1 MSFEETDESNRQ
13 LHPFLGYSARGYAF
27 KIPGAD
33 RRRNVFGDL
42 SAARM
47 DPIFESRQGA
57 QKELAAHSN
66 AFKTPNIA
74 GPLERPPYLI
84 AMARIASFQ
93 FPAADPPR
101 TQIGFHVERFI
112 RGDSK
117 LTDFV
122 VESRWEPTVAP
133 SKEEEPVIGNYR
145 LTALDRAEP
154 KVGRLYILGYRLDQ
168 SEGKPVFV
176 PGVIDMQDP
185 EQAKLRLDV
194 ERFLAMESDARRVGP
209 ALYLD
214 AMDDEAPW
222 IRDIAVHRLTSL
234 STCESSPNC
243 AARFL
248 SIVERRLQSDNPNE
262 RQEALGWLVW
272 ADSVARSPQRGHLDG
287 LPILPDSVI
296 RSLLSAAIQDRNPLL
311 GDLAFEYREMFDM
324 YRTEPS
330 GECFEI
336 VPALRKSAHWP
347 SGQHD
352 ILPVGFPVSYSYG
365 CIPPQASAT
374 DPAR

>member
-1 MSFEETDESNRQ
+1 
-13 LHPFLGYSARGYAF
+13 
-27 KIPGAD
+27 
-33 RRRNVFGDL
+33 
-42 SAARM
+42 M
-47 DPIFESRQGA
+47 DPIFESRQSA

-66 AFKTPNIA
+66 AFRTPNIT
-74 GPLERPPYLI
+74 GPLEWPSYLI
-84 AMARIASFQ
+84 AMARIVFVQ
-93 FPAADPPR
+93 FPTGDRPR

-112 RGDSK
+112 RGQSK

-122 VESRWEPTVAP
+122 VESRWDPTAP
-133 SKEEEPVIGNYR
+133 PSEEPGPVIDYGNLR
-145 LTALDRAEP
+145 LTSLDRAEP

-176 PGVIDMQDP
+176 PGVIDIQDP

-194 ERFLAMESDARRVGP
+194 ERFLAIESDARRAGP
-209 ALYLD
+209 TRYLH

-234 STCESSPNC
+234 SACDLTPSC
-243 AARFL
+243 AERFL
-248 SIVERRLQSDNPNE
+248 SIVERRLQSDSPNE

-272 ADSVARSPQRGHLDG
+272 ADSVARGPQQGRPDG

-296 RSLLSAAIQDRNPLL
+296 RNLLSSAIQDQNLLL
-311 GDLAFEYREMFDM
+311 GDWAFQYREMFDM
-324 YRTEPS
+324 ERTRPS

-365 CIPPQASAT
+365 CLPPQASVT